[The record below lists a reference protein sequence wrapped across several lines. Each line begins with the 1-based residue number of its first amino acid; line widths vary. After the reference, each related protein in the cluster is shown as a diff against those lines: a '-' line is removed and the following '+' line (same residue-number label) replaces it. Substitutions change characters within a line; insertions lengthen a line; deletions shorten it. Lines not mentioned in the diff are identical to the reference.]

1 MASIAVVSTVQPP
14 TNLTFSKGLTT
25 FFGELKI
32 DNKNGLLNAGN
43 LQFTSNS
50 TISGY
55 ALNINKKSDNTS
67 ALTIDNLGSINTN
80 GRVTTS
86 SSLNSGSLNTNSINV
101 YTKGTSQTGSPNLT
115 ISDTGDLTTNGTIY
129 AKNISIATG
138 TFTSVNAG
146 GGASFADNNAKI
158 GTDGH
163 FETNFSNYIISQDLR
178 NSHATMGNL
187 TTTSATSKY
196 LTTQNYVDDGLW
208 YIQKQLNQ
216 ITNLD
221 STSLESFKNVFDLV
235 KKMAGDDATIN
246 LQGLLD
252 TTAEIKFSISDV
264 IANSENTI
272 VMNCKSEVW
281 GDACA
286 PLPIPASIANN
297 YLFDGWFFQNM
308 VYMPDTSTTNTNNI
322 TWFISPNGNNMTI
335 ADIQNMYTNIFA
347 ISNNALPFISVYT
360 QPKGTNGNSSENFIN
375 NFAHACIN
383 YYFSVETPSTTS
395 NTSYCL
401 YTGAEPPLNNYN
413 ATNLICKST
422 STANG
427 LNKNN
432 GTYGTVK
439 TGNTYDSS
447 IVQPTDKIACFAIS
461 TDSHYTIND
470 VKFILSSF
478 SLKEKTGTTKFL
490 FNNASVAT
498 NFLYNMNLRLNIDMT
513 PISST
518 QYGES
523 VVVDEVNSG
532 GTYFEKYK
540 ETYIMQ

>member
-1 MASIAVVSTVQPP
+1 
-14 TNLTFSKGLTT
+14 
-25 FFGELKI
+25 
-32 DNKNGLLNAGN
+32 
-43 LQFTSNS
+43 
-50 TISGY
+50 
-55 ALNINKKSDNTS
+55 
-67 ALTIDNLGSINTN
+67 
-80 GRVTTS
+80 
-86 SSLNSGSLNTNSINV
+86 
-101 YTKGTSQTGSPNLT
+101 
-115 ISDTGDLTTNGTIY
+115 
-129 AKNISIATG
+129 
-138 TFTSVNAG
+138 
-146 GGASFADNNAKI
+146 
-158 GTDGH
+158 
-163 FETNFSNYIISQDLR
+163 
-178 NSHATMGNL
+178 
-187 TTTSATSKY
+187 
-196 LTTQNYVDDGLW
+196 
-208 YIQKQLNQ
+208 
-216 ITNLD
+216 
-221 STSLESFKNVFDLV
+221 
-235 KKMAGDDATIN
+235 
-246 LQGLLD
+246 
-252 TTAEIKFSISDV
+252 
-264 IANSENTI
+264 
-272 VMNCKSEVW
+272 
-281 GDACA
+281 
-286 PLPIPASIANN
+286 
-297 YLFDGWFFQNM
+297 
-308 VYMPDTSTTNTNNI
+308 
-322 TWFISPNGNNMTI
+322 
-335 ADIQNMYTNIFA
+335 
-347 ISNNALPFISVYT
+347 
-360 QPKGTNGNSSENFIN
+360 
-375 NFAHACIN
+375 
-383 YYFSVETPSTTS
+383 
-395 NTSYCL
+395 L

>member
-14 TNLTFSKGLTT
+14 PNLTFSKGLTT

-67 ALTIDNLGSINTN
+67 ALTIDNLGRINTN
-80 GRVTTS
+80 GTITTS
-86 SSLNSGSLNTNSINV
+86 SSVNSGSLNTNSINV
-101 YTKGTSQTGSPNLT
+101 YTKGTSLTGSPNLT

-129 AKNISIATG
+129 AKKLSIGSASFTTIISDG
-138 TFTSVNAG
+138 S
-146 GGASFADNNAKI
+146 ASFADNNAKI
-158 GTDGH
+158 ASDGH

-187 TTTSATSKY
+187 TTTSATGKY

-208 YIQKQLNQ
+208 YIQKQINF
-216 ITNLD
+216 ITNDD
-221 STSLESFKNVFDLV
+221 SNVVDSFNNVFSLV
-235 KKMAGDDATIN
+235 KKLTGDGAIQTLDGII
-246 LQGLLD
+246 D
-252 TTAEIKFSISDV
+252 TTSEIKVSITDV

-286 PLPIPASIANN
+286 PLPIPATISNN

-308 VYMPDTSTTNTNNI
+308 VYMPDTSTTTTNSINWYI
-322 TWFISPNGNNMTI
+322 PPNGSNMTI
-335 ADIQNMYTNIFA
+335 ADIQNMYMNIFA

-375 NFAHACIN
+375 NFAHARIN
-383 YYFSVETPSTTS
+383 YFFSVETPSS
-395 NTSYCL
+395 SSKTSYCL

-413 ATNLICKST
+413 ATNLQCSST
-422 STANG
+422 STVNG
-427 LNKNN
+427 TNKNDE
-432 GTYGTVK
+432 TYGTVK

-447 IVQPTDKIACFAIS
+447 IVQPTDKIAYFAIS
-461 TDSHYTIND
+461 TDSDYTIND
-470 VKFILSSF
+470 ANFILTTF
-478 SLKEKTGTTKFL
+478 NVKQKTGITKFL

-498 NFLYNMNLRLNIDMT
+498 NFLYNMNLRLNVDMT